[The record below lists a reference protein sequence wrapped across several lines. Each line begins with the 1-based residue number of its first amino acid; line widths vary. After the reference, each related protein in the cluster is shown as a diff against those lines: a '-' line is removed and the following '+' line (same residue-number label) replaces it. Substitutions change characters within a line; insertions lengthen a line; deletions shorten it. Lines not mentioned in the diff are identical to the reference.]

1 MKRITKRMKEYLAP
15 GTRAVRV
22 SIENSVCAGSEVT
35 KIKTDKPN
43 IEVDEWDTIGND
55 ISFD

>member
-1 MKRITKRMKEYLAP
+1 MKEYLAP